1 LKSLNMHKSRPCVR
15 IAALAIFALAFVI
28 ASNRSEAATVTLK
41 CNAPSEMTLVY
52 EGDQSGTLTVTDS
65 SGVFSLPARMET
77 REGDV
82 DGTPTKATGILANG
96 PVSTMMPDKA
106 AIEACVKSKLSGDL
120 LADSDVVFTTAL
132 GCSTSA
138 PMGKEP
144 VQVNAKVEISVTEPP
159 DAYVFV
165 TRTYVEPSSLAGG
178 KIELSSMPPPKCA
191 LAGQ

>member
-1 LKSLNMHKSRPCVR
+1 MRSESRGFQPS
-15 IAALAIFALAFVI
+15 ALILLAFV
-28 ASNRSEAATVTLK
+28 ATTACSRSEAATVTLK

-159 DAYVFV
+159 DVYVFV

>member
-1 LKSLNMHKSRPCVR
+1 MHKSRPCVR

>member
-1 LKSLNMHKSRPCVR
+1 MRKARRWFQTS
-15 IAALAIFALAFVI
+15 ALILFALVFTA
-28 ASNRSEAATVTLK
+28 ACSQSEAETVTLK

-52 EGDQSGTLTVTDS
+52 EGDGSGTLTVTDS
-65 SGVFSLPARMET
+65 SGAFSLPARMET
-77 REGDV
+77 RAGEV

-106 AIEACVKSKLSGDL
+106 AIEACVRSKLSGDL

-144 VQVNAKVEISVTEPP
+144 VQVNAKVEISLVEPP
-159 DAYVFV
+159 SAYVFI
-165 TRTYVEPSSLAGG
+165 TRTYAERSSLAGG
-178 KIELSSMPPPKCA
+178 KIQLSSMPPPQCA
-191 LAGQ
+191 LVGQ